1 MRAQYMLCTFCFYLQ
16 ESSKNELDLS
26 LYSLS
31 PKTSRYE
38 FSDDNRL
45 IAFGIRFVALCY
57 RYNKYLNFRTSG
69 MPLSKS
75 S

>member
-1 MRAQYMLCTFCFYLQ
+1 MFVKFT
-16 ESSKNELDLS
+16 KNELDLS

-45 IAFGIRFVALCY
+45 TAFGIRLVVFML
-57 RYNKYLNFRTSG
+57 
-69 MPLSKS
+69 PLQQIFEF
-75 S
+75 